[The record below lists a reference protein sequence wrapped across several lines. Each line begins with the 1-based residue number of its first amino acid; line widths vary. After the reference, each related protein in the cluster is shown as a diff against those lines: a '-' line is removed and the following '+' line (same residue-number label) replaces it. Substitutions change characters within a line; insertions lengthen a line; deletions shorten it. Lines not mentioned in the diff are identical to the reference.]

1 MAKQTRAEF
10 AAKIKS
16 KYPQYESMD
25 DNELVDKITAKYPQY
40 LDQISEDQGNVEA
53 PEDGASKSEDTSSE
67 LVQGHKI
74 EDYAKA
80 QAIKSM
86 TSRIAPDFLVEMAG
100 SFINTLGGIAGG
112 VVGAVEQHAARRAID
127 LKEDGKLTPEQ
138 AAKVISEDASPE
150 ERAEF
155 FKEWSKASDAVEEST
170 AIAGALVDQHGTGSV
185 TQELAKGNYTNAAKI
200 QANNAASGIASLI
213 PFFVPGGQV
222 LGPTILGSSAVGS
235 SFKEDI
241 ADIEKTKDATL
252 DQITYASYG
261 KGGVEF
267 ATELI
272 TGRILGTAQKMAAGG
287 ASQQAVNEMVKSS
300 MKYILGESWKEGLS
314 EGLSDT
320 FTKAID
326 KYVYDKDYTQ
336 LEYLT
341 GFIDNFLTGAIIG
354 GKVATFGDV
363 ARKEN
368 ARQLAANILKTDQQK
383 ADTQERIDTANG
395 AQEIID
401 ELEKK
406 DTEGS
411 LVDEVTLEEA
421 KRVRDNAI
429 QEEKDAQKEHMDVL
443 DDMTESELKEY
454 AEQKDKADKL
464 KKKKKEVEKKAEAA
478 QETADTSVLD
488 SALDEAE
495 LRMNTAYNTVKEWN
509 NTTKAIDE
517 TVKKNEEVIEEEKAK
532 LEDAAQQQQQPA
544 AEGKPKPKKSQ
555 KQKVAEKKSKE
566 KIKRAEENVK
576 ALNKIKD
583 EARPTHADAK
593 TRKRKVTPTPVAPT
607 AVKPIKDKAKRDDA
621 NKGLIDTITD
631 PSIPSGQKEK
641 AWSDFFKINSP
652 LIDSVARTAANK
664 ANTNVSKDIKDRV
677 KSEIAAQINKNGK
690 FDRKTIN
697 NAGQKVYRDIKQEQQ
712 TVKTAPT
719 EAGLKEELREI
730 DQQVQDGILD
740 PEAAEIL
747 KDDIR
752 AEYQETAR
760 STGLTIESEG
770 DVVIS
775 PEVEAATQTERE
787 AGDAEI
793 IAKAMAGKTVD
804 GLVDDMSNN
813 TDTIYALLPKSAKT
827 GKAFSGIFKEG
838 SPALEIWESYF
849 DPSDRQGK
857 DRVRQLKKAIQQ
869 RIDDA
874 TLDSEGSTSSEMFD
888 QAMQFLEKPHKAK
901 PRTIKEIAPLLG
913 KLKRAFPNTKIIVSK
928 AKMME
933 RLIESDQVD
942 AAASVQANN
951 IKGFVD
957 PNTGDVLI
965 NEDALDYETPIH
977 EFGHLWAQ
985 AARSSRYEFYRK
997 GIELL
1002 EGSSIYKEIFDRAKN
1017 PKSVYHGLT
1026 KNQLEEE
1033 VMATAIGR
1041 YGEQMFDA
1049 VGDQKNWDS
1058 WVKNMFNWLGQ
1069 QLGLEKPFQDLTAS
1083 EFMNIA
1089 VTEIISGKGIV
1100 TKRDTEIMKASLV
1113 TPVLEGPAFHE
1124 LDSFG
1129 YDKQPNQGGKK
1140 IESAEGWESEHLNSK
1155 RIHDKGTYFTYST
1168 RNAPRDEYISDLEQ
1182 IANDMLEAVTNGSI
1196 KVGGARAKGLLISSG
1211 AIKPEKKKEILN
1223 IFASRGLDIKAEKNA
1238 KKYKNATS
1246 RVKNAYK
1253 NDKGIVAGRW
1263 IVQPR
1268 LVDPFNFLEV
1278 PSGTTKDYTPSVP
1291 PLTEFDTHGVFKG
1304 QSVKNELYTGINR
1317 YFDELQAGAWMAWTT
1332 GSYGDQVI
1340 NTPKFNPKL
1349 NARIESKVKTA
1360 KELVEGEGLQFKR
1373 DPRNPGIHI
1382 ISKPMAI
1389 TGFLETPK
1397 QQEAAAIHKA
1407 TVKAIK
1413 AALKPYKKAS
1423 PYKYSRVDSETA
1435 EVLKATL
1442 ADLEQ
1447 RGDTLSKE
1455 VIDQVAAKVKEVVKI
1470 GKATRKD
1477 QKKVFAERKAKAR
1490 DSANEM
1496 IKESGVDPNISKSE
1510 ARLLAKKADSWKN
1523 KIFGRDALANIL
1535 SPATNADFYTLLYN
1549 LLPKGKT
1556 RETARAII
1564 DQLLIKPLE
1573 KANIDYLNSKAR
1585 MRQNWIDAKA
1595 YAMTGKVADKLTPK
1609 ELKKALNDAN
1619 NLMNQESTVEFG
1631 GRNLRNYDIV
1641 KVYNYMKDPSTYR
1654 ALNKTFT
1661 QETLDQIVDYVQG
1674 QESLKGFAD
1683 VIPGVYSGVASE
1695 INAKLDSHGRQTFSK
1710 KRINRDALSPEEISR
1725 LEKINGG
1732 TLPLFSKYTPLTS
1745 EGTDTDTDVD
1755 KLLNDNQYA
1764 MYTVMDGRLKER
1776 TGGGEIIVHGNNLD
1790 GDFDTYLNGPV
1801 RTMAF
1806 LDFAQNASDFFGTD
1820 QMNAMK
1826 AAYGDQWQKAM
1837 KDSLRR
1843 IVTGKNQPA
1852 KQNAATRA
1860 LDKWINRTVGTV
1872 MTLNTRSALLQLIS
1886 TSNFIVNDPKAVFD
1900 GLNATKAEKA
1910 LVRDF
1915 LKNSEW
1921 AKERGKGKVD
1931 LAVDSIFNDDKPG
1944 FVDTVLQKGYVL
1956 TKLGDKFAIT
1966 TGGAPYMIGKYKQYT
1981 KDGMTPSE
1989 ALQKAYA
1996 DFVAQAEETQ
2006 QSTRP
2011 ERLGQSQ
2018 TTQMG
2023 KLILAFANTPM
2034 QYNRKMVRA
2043 IKDITAKGTDP
2054 KRKAQAGRELLYY
2067 GAAQNVVFTAL
2078 QRLMLPGVSG
2088 DVEDEAGAFANN
2100 LANTLL
2106 RGIGVWGAVVAGL
2119 KDALIAA
2126 SDDKDIFEPLVNIAP
2141 ALGTKI
2147 RHLRTALGTKS
2158 IYAQSDLIDDP
2169 LVYQISSGINVATN
2183 LPADRAVKVVEQ
2195 VGDSFSSD
2203 FEWYQAAL
2211 RALGWSRYDLG
2222 EPAGESPLNRLARGE
2237 MGQAHRDGTIEV
2249 DPNLTPLEREKTIK
2263 HEKKHVRDM
2272 DSGKLDY
2279 DDNYVYYNDSKYA
2292 RKDGKINY
2300 NGKWYEE
2307 GDKGLPWEAA
2317 AYAAEGSPL
2326 KSTGDSTKR
2335 RDKTRKDVSELK
2347 RQQEKYGEK
2356 YGQAF
2361 LEPTGFGHQ
2370 VKFGAQR
2377 VEDLDPREALK
2388 QTAAQQFIGDWETN
2402 PETIKRF
2409 QEQFPDIATEDFLTK
2424 ANQRALLTSV
2434 TDFKEGERMNDQ
2446 HYGRYVPEEGI
2457 RLAPGDTGALEVHER
2472 THAGGLDVLR
2482 GAHAAD
2488 IIGGVVFKDLF
2499 GDIDDATSDY
2509 VNNPQEVG
2517 AYLQQARF
2525 DGGFKPGQEVTEDMV
2540 RELIEK
2546 SSDKNLLLKGVKA
2559 NDKIKELT
2567 RAFNEV
2573 AYQEENNPEIK
2584 QKSLKDLYVKNSNT
2598 RLT

>member
-1 MAKQTRAEF
+1 M
-10 AAKIKS
+10 
-16 KYPQYESMD
+16 SMI
-25 DNELVDKITAKYPQY
+25 KIT
-40 LDQISEDQGNVEA
+40 LN
-53 PEDGASKSEDTSSE
+53 
-67 LVQGHKI
+67 
-74 EDYAKA
+74 
-80 QAIKSM
+80 
-86 TSRIAPDFLVEMAG
+86 
-100 SFINTLGGIAGG
+100 
-112 VVGAVEQHAARRAID
+112 
-127 LKEDGKLTPEQ
+127 
-138 AAKVISEDASPE
+138 
-150 ERAEF
+150 
-155 FKEWSKASDAVEEST
+155 WS
-170 AIAGALVDQHGTGSV
+170 I
-185 TQELAKGNYTNAAKI
+185 
-200 QANNAASGIASLI
+200 
-213 PFFVPGGQV
+213 
-222 LGPTILGSSAVGS
+222 
-235 SFKEDI
+235 
-241 ADIEKTKDATL
+241 
-252 DQITYASYG
+252 
-261 KGGVEF
+261 
-267 ATELI
+267 
-272 TGRILGTAQKMAAGG
+272 
-287 ASQQAVNEMVKSS
+287 
-300 MKYILGESWKEGLS
+300 
-314 EGLSDT
+314 
-320 FTKAID
+320 
-326 KYVYDKDYTQ
+326 
-336 LEYLT
+336 LT

-368 ARQLAANILKTDQQK
+368 ARQLAANVLKTDQQK
-383 ADTQERIDTANG
+383 ADTQERIDTVNG

-544 AEGKPKPKKSQ
+544 PEGKPKPKKSQ

-804 GLVDDMSNN
+804 GLIDDMSNN

-997 GIELL
+997 GVELL

-1069 QLGLEKPFQDLTAS
+1069 QLGLEKPFQDLTAA

-1100 TKRDTEIMKASLV
+1100 TKRDTEIMKESLV
-1113 TPVLEGPAFHE
+1113 TPVLDGPVFHE
-1124 LDSFG
+1124 KD
-1129 YDKQPNQGGKK
+1129 
-1140 IESAEGWESEHLNSK
+1140 
-1155 RIHDKGTYFTYST
+1155 RISRMPYINKNGDL
-1168 RNAPRDEYISDLEQ
+1168 EYIKPLDEDTGTGKYFDPLIYKDGQATTYEESKADEKRERFRQFALDAKRRATEKYYAWVDAHSDTSRKALSPKELKDALDFILQ
-1182 IANDMLEAVTNGSI
+1182 E
-1196 KVGGARAKGLLISSG
+1196 
-1211 AIKPEKKKEILN
+1211 KPEKPIRLITGGHPKRYDYALEAAKAHGYELVPAGGAFN
-1223 IFASRGLDIKAEKNA
+1223 VIKTKI
-1238 KKYKNATS
+1238 TS
-1246 RVKNAYK
+1246 A
-1253 NDKGIVAGRW
+1253 
-1263 IVQPR
+1263 
-1268 LVDPFNFLEV
+1268 LEV
-1278 PSGTTKDYTPSVP
+1278 PSGTTRDYTPSVP

-1304 QSVKNELYTGINR
+1304 QSIKNELYTGINR

-1332 GSYGDQVI
+1332 GSYGDQVV

-1661 QETLDQIVDYVQG
+1661 QETLDQIVDYVAENG
-1674 QESLKGFAD
+1674 NVKTFAD

-1790 GDFDTYLNGPV
+1790 GDFDSYLNGPV

-1806 LDFAQNASDFFGTD
+1806 LDFAQNASDFFGTN

-1852 KQNAATRA
+1852 KQNAATKA
-1860 LDKWINRTVGTV
+1860 LDRWINRTVGTV
-1872 MTLNTRSALLQLIS
+1872 MTLNTRSAILQLIS

-1944 FVDTVLQKGYVL
+1944 FVDTVLQKGYIL

-2067 GAAQNVVFTAL
+2067 GAAQNIVFTAL

-2158 IYAQSDLIDDP
+2158 IYAQSDLVDDP

-2263 HEKKHVRDM
+2263 HEEKHVRDM

-2279 DDNYVYYNDSKYA
+2279 DDNYVYYNDSKHA
-2292 RKDGKINY
+2292 RKDGKIEY